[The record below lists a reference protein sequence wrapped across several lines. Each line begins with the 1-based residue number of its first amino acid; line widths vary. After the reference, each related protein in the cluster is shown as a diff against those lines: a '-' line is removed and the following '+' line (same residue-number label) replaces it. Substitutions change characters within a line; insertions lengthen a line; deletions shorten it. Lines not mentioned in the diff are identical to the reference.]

1 VLNSGLLAAETTQPP
16 HSEDAGTKVSLSGQM
31 IEEKPRFPGDLG
43 QIEAVLHDEEDIN
56 IVRLALLRDKG
67 AIDNE
72 PGQKAGRVSRMVD
85 VLQTIGDRQTL
96 NGSTTEAFDHLRESR
111 PVYAFR
117 QVTGERK
124 SREGMGPPV
133 GMALLASPR

>member
-1 VLNSGLLAAETTQPP
+1 MPY
-16 HSEDAGTKVSLSGQM
+16 
-31 IEEKPRFPGDLG
+31 
-43 QIEAVLHDEEDIN
+43 
-56 IVRLALLRDKG
+56 
-67 AIDNE
+67 
-72 PGQKAGRVSRMVD
+72 GRC

-124 SREGMGPPV
+124 SREGIGATRRHGTTCQAPMRPSTLAVECRVRPGLR
-133 GMALLASPR
+133 GWMATLR